1 MLECCG
7 AINTNSGAF
16 QNAFRIFNEG
26 GSANAVRTALS
37 TRAPNFVKAL
47 KELFGDEFAVPAPPK
62 QSVLQKRGQVE
73 PVAAHAS
80 PPKQQKTAGIVQ
92 AKPAE

>member
-1 MLECCG
+1 MLECCA

-26 GSANAVRTALS
+26 GSANTVRTALS

-47 KELFGDEFAVPAPPK
+47 KELMGDEFAMPAPPK
-62 QSVLQKRGQVE
+62 MMLQKR
-73 PVAAHAS
+73 H
-80 PPKQQKTAGIVQ
+80 
-92 AKPAE
+92 